1 MGTPM
6 PTSCHGGKYRCKQK
20 VAGTHRETR
29 CEWDMFGHHLSG
41 QCGWGGWRIKRHD
54 DIARVLMQYMRAAGM
69 RATDKCLQVFP
80 ACPSAVEGETARG
93 LRTTRIIPDIISTDH
108 YGATTIY
115 DVMVTSVTGQTD
127 AATKP
132 LWAAKRGEHTK
143 ERKYDAFR
151 TKCREA
157 GLVDTS
163 LSIPMIPLV
172 FENFGAAGPQTL
184 EFVRGVRRHYSTQV
198 LDLEDLSAESYFHS
212 FWAHNI
218 SVALMRGTAEIIYNV
233 PRGEAVPARYRRPT
247 KEAQH
252 KMSSTRSTGARR
264 PRRGRPRR
272 ARSPSPQNSQ
282 SLSAPDD
289 DASDAD
295 GYASSTTSTV
305 ATTGGSPHHT

>member
-1 MGTPM
+1 
-6 PTSCHGGKYRCKQK
+6 
-20 VAGTHRETR
+20 
-29 CEWDMFGHHLSG
+29 
-41 QCGWGGWRIKRHD
+41 
-54 DIARVLMQYMRAAGM
+54 
-69 RATDKCLQVFP
+69 
-80 ACPSAVEGETARG
+80 
-93 LRTTRIIPDIISTDH
+93 
-108 YGATTIY
+108 
-115 DVMVTSVTGQTD
+115 
-127 AATKP
+127 
-132 LWAAKRGEHTK
+132 
-143 ERKYDAFR
+143 
-151 TKCREA
+151 
-157 GLVDTS
+157 
-163 LSIPMIPLV
+163 MIPLV

-264 PRRGRPRR
+264 PRHGRPRR
-272 ARSPSPQNSQ
+272 ARSPSPPSSPQ

-289 DASDAD
+289 TASDAD

-305 ATTGGSPHHT
+305 AMNGGSPHHP